1 MPRDMHAS
9 LRKAKLVTF
18 YYFSLHLLLWIQ
30 CIKHCKT
37 NNNSLWSILRFG
49 LCGIHTLHH
58 HAMPCHAMP
67 CHAMHVSMNTT
78 HQKSQQQQQ
87 QQNETIWLH
96 CVNLSLWLYAHM
108 QRDDQ
113 HI

>member
-1 MPRDMHAS
+1 
-9 LRKAKLVTF
+9 
-18 YYFSLHLLLWIQ
+18 
-30 CIKHCKT
+30 
-37 NNNSLWSILRFG
+37 
-49 LCGIHTLHH
+49 
-58 HAMPCHAMP
+58 MPCHAMP